1 MNSGDALREIGRIIG
16 NSVGKS
22 NIEKQADLVEE
33 VGFKNLK
40 VKEPITYTEEEVRQL
55 LIDRAKEFS
64 PLSRVFGDFLLK
76 QDLEWFE
83 QNKKK

>member
-16 NSVGKS
+16 NSVSKS

-33 VGFKNLK
+33 IEFKNLK
-40 VKEPITYTEEEVRQL
+40 VKEPITYTEEEVKL
-55 LIDRAKEFS
+55 
-64 PLSRVFGDFLLK
+64 LLK
-76 QDLEWFE
+76 KYGKSLWSSNFELYEWFE